1 MRDEEFVTL
10 NGLRIIRHSNNS
22 IEIDWQ
28 QVDGGVDATILADAN
43 DIRKIRNL
51 CSEAVLAQEEKVIER
66 AQGILK
72 TLSEKGLTT
81 QDNQIDDF
89 LDDIQYIFPSKEGE

>member
-1 MRDEEFVTL
+1 MNEEFVAV
-10 NGLRIIRHSNNS
+10 NGLRIIRHSDNS
-22 IEIDWQ
+22 IEIDWY
-28 QVDGGVDATILADAN
+28 QVGDDIDATTLADAN

-51 CSEAVLAQEEKVIER
+51 CSEAVMAQEEIVIER
-66 AQGILK
+66 ARGILK

-89 LDDIQYIFPSKEGE
+89 LDDIKYVFPFKGDE